1 MSRLSTLVRTLGR
14 PAVIAH
20 RGASQ
25 RAPEN
30 SLAALRLAAELGAD
44 GVEFDVQ
51 ASADGQLVVFHDR
64 SLARCTG
71 TVGRLDEW
79 TLAQLRDLTLDA
91 VDPEAR
97 GERIP
102 TLDEW
107 LSAAPP
113 GLFLN
118 LEVKVDLL
126 WESHAARACVEALAR
141 AGRAGDSIVSS
152 FHPAAL
158 AVSAATRPSQPR
170 GALVDDGPGWRTRLG
185 LGLFTVPQA
194 VHPQNTLVTAGRM
207 SAWKRMGLD
216 VAVWTVDD
224 PDEAARC
231 YDLGVDA
238 VITNVPDVIRP
249 VAERRRRA

>member
-1 MSRLSTLVRTLGR
+1 MSSLSNFVRTLGR

-20 RGASQ
+20 RGASR

-30 SLAALRLAAELGAD
+30 SLAALRIAAELGAD

-51 ASADGQLVVFHDR
+51 ACAGGELVVFHDR

-79 TLAQLRDLTLDA
+79 TLSQLRGLTLDTI
-91 VDPEAR
+91 DPEAR

-102 TLDEW
+102 TLEDW
-107 LSAAPP
+107 LDAAPT

-118 LEVKVDLL
+118 LEVKVDALA
-126 WESHAARACVEALAR
+126 EAPIARACVDALAR
-141 AGRAGDSIVSS
+141 TGRDATSIVSS

-158 AVSAATRPSQPR
+158 GFSAAARRAQAR
-170 GALVDDGPGWRTRLG
+170 GALVDDGPGWQARLG
-185 LGLFTVPQA
+185 LGLVTVPEA
-194 VHPQNTLVTAGRM
+194 VHPQHTLVTAERM
-207 SAWKRMGLD
+207 SAWKRLGLD

-249 VAERRRRA
+249 VAEARRRA

>member
-1 MSRLSTLVRTLGR
+1 MSSLSTLVRALGR

-20 RGASQ
+20 RGASR

-30 SLAALRLAAELGAD
+30 SLAALRLASELGAD

-51 ASADGQLVVFHDR
+51 ACAGGELVVFHDR

-79 TLAQLRDLTLDA
+79 TLPALRGLTLDA
-91 VDPEAR
+91 IDTEGR
-97 GERIP
+97 GERVP
-102 TLDEW
+102 TLNEW
-107 LSAAPP
+107 LDAAPA

-118 LEVKVDLL
+118 LEVKVDTLA
-126 WESHAARACVEALAR
+126 EAPIARACVEALAR
-141 AGRAGDSIVSS
+141 AGRADSSIVSS

-158 AVSAATRPSQPR
+158 AFSAAARRTQAR
-170 GALVDDGPGWRTRLG
+170 GALVDDGPGWQARLG
-185 LGLFTVPQA
+185 LGLVTVPEA
-194 VHPQNTLVTAGRM
+194 VHPQHTLVTAERM
-207 SAWKRMGLD
+207 AVWKRLGLD

-249 VAERRRRA
+249 VAEARRRS